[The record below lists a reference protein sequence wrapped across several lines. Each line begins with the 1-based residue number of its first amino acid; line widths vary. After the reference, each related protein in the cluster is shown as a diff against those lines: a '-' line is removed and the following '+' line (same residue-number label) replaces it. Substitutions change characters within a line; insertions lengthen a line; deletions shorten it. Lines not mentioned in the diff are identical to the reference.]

1 MTDRGIPEEMKTGF
15 NLVKDDDKN
24 VVENIASIV
33 LVFMENAVK
42 SADIY
47 VRHSK
52 RTTITSQDIKRGLML
67 EVFFMKQRPNMLEQ
81 CEEMKKIIK
90 RIQEEDDSDSDSDTS
105 LDQLS
110 NIYADEEEVFKES
123 ECSCPM
129 CGCMNTIYTR
139 WDSFTPETAIEKAM
153 AKHINDIS

>member
-15 NLVKDDDKN
+15 NLVEDDGRD

-47 VRHSK
+47 VKHSK
-52 RTTITSQDIKRGLML
+52 RTTITAEDIKRGLML
-67 EVFFMKQRPNMLEQ
+67 EVFFMKQRPNMIEQ
-81 CEEMKKIIK
+81 CEQMKETIKKI
-90 RIQEEDDSDSDSDTS
+90 QDEDDDDSDEE
-105 LDQLS
+105 
-110 NIYADEEEVFKES
+110 IYVDEDEVFKES
-123 ECSCPM
+123 ECTCPM

-139 WDSFTPETAIEKAM
+139 WDTFTPETSIEKAM
-153 AKHINDIS
+153 AKHIENIC

>member
-15 NLVKDDDKN
+15 NLVKDDGSD

-47 VRHSK
+47 VKHSK
-52 RTTITSQDIKRGLML
+52 RNTITSEDIKRGLML
-67 EVFFMKQRPNMLEQ
+67 EVFFMKQRVNMIEQ
-81 CEEMKKIIK
+81 CEQMKETIKKI
-90 RIQEEDDSDSDSDTS
+90 QNEDDDSDEEME
-105 LDQLS
+105 
-110 NIYADEEEVFKES
+110 IYGDEDEVFKES
-123 ECSCPM
+123 ECTCPM

-139 WDSFTPETAIEKAM
+139 WDTFTPETAIERAM
-153 AKHINDIS
+153 AKHIENI

>member
-15 NLVKDDDKN
+15 NLVEDDGRN

-47 VRHSK
+47 VKHSK
-52 RTTITSQDIKRGLML
+52 RTTITAEDIKRGLML
-67 EVFFMKQRPNMLEQ
+67 EVFFMKQRPNMIEQ
-81 CEEMKKIIK
+81 CEQMKETIKKI
-90 RIQEEDDSDSDSDTS
+90 QDEDDDDSDEE
-105 LDQLS
+105 
-110 NIYADEEEVFKES
+110 IYGDEDEVFKES
-123 ECSCPM
+123 ECTCPM

-139 WDSFTPETAIEKAM
+139 WDTFTPETSIEKAM
-153 AKHINDIS
+153 AKHIENIC